1 MHEYSI
7 VQALLAQAAAE
18 ARRHGARAVHR
29 LTVTV
34 GELSGVETSLLATA
48 YDTFRAGTVCAEA
61 PLEIRPVE
69 ARWQCP
75 SCEKAIQRGAVLACP
90 RCRRPARLL
99 DGDDI
104 VLETMELEVG

>member
-7 VQALLAQAAAE
+7 VQALLVQATSE

-29 LTVTV
+29 LRVTV
-34 GELSGVETSLLATA
+34 GELAGVETSLLATA
-48 YDTFRAGTVCAEA
+48 YETFRAGTVCAGA
-61 PLEIRPVE
+61 PLEIRAVA

-75 SCEKAIQRGAVLACP
+75 SCERTLAKGAVLACP
-90 RCRRPARLL
+90 RCGRPARLV

>member
-7 VQALLAQAAAE
+7 EQALLAQAGAE

-48 YDTFRAGTVCAEA
+48 YDTFRLGTICAEA
-61 PLEIRPVE
+61 PLQIRAVA

-75 SCEKAIQRGAVLACP
+75 SCERTLERGAVLACP
-90 RCRRPARLL
+90 RCQRPARLV

-104 VLETMELEVG
+104 VLESMELEVA

>member
-18 ARRHGARAVHR
+18 ARRHRARAVHR
-29 LTVTV
+29 LTVSV
-34 GELSGVETSLLATA
+34 GELSGVETALLATA

-61 PLEIRPVE
+61 PLEIRAIE
-69 ARWQCP
+69 ARWECP
-75 SCEKAIQRGAVLACP
+75 SCQRTLKKGAVLACP
-90 RCRRPARLL
+90 RCAHPGRLV

-104 VLETMELEVG
+104 VLETMELEVA

>member
-7 VQALLAQAAAE
+7 VQALLDQAAAE
-18 ARRHGARAVHR
+18 ARRHRARAVHR

-34 GELSGVETSLLATA
+34 GELSGVETALLATA
-48 YDTFRAGTVCAEA
+48 YDTFRPGTVCAAA
-61 PLEIRPVE
+61 PLEIRTVR

-75 SCEKAIQRGAVLACP
+75 SCERTLERGAVLACP
-90 RCRRPARLL
+90 RCGRPARLT